1 MYEQF
6 MKSKIANRWGTSFK
20 HVISEEGSKEASTV
34 SRPEKATKGSSSL
47 SLETTKTI
55 KKTQSSTY

>member
-20 HVISEEGSKEASTV
+20 HVISEESSKEALAV
-34 SRPEKATKGSSSL
+34 SRSEKAPQGSSSL
-47 SLETTKTI
+47 SLKTIKTI
-55 KKTQSSTY
+55 KKESLSTY